1 MAVLSLL
8 YLAVVGSVIAFVL
21 YYWLVHNMDV
31 TKTMLISLV
40 TPVVAVLLG
49 MVVLG
54 EDWSWRT
61 VAGGVMIMAGVRFVT
76 RIS

>member
-1 MAVLSLL
+1 M
-8 YLAVVGSVIAFVL
+8 L

-49 MVVLG
+49 MLVLG
-54 EDWSWRT
+54 EDLSWRT
-61 VAGGVMIMAGVRFVT
+61 VAGGVMIMVGVRFVT